1 MGRILGYIVLGIV
14 ALMVIMATLSLLGF
28 LAGLLWGLFKILF
41 RLAIFGAIVWFG
53 WQVVERLRQRA

>member
-14 ALMVIMATLSLLGF
+14 ALMVILAAFSLLGF